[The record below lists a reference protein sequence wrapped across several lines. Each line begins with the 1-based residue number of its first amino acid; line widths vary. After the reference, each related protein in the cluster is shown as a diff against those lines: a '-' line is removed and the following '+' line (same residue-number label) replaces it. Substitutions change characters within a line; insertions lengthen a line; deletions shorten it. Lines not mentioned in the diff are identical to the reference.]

1 MQSVSNNP
9 ANEQLESYIFSIEVE
24 LERLSYFEALFQ
36 AIEADQAKGGHFV
49 KALAK
54 IGAYL
59 AVEFA
64 ECSQLDIEQL
74 KSEGGL

>member
-1 MQSVSNNP
+1 MQSVSNKP
-9 ANEQLESYIFSIEVE
+9 ANEQLENYIFSIEVE

-49 KALAK
+49 KTLAK

-64 ECSQLDIEQL
+64 ECSQLDVEQL